1 MNLFPEI
8 LCFASGGVDLGF
20 GHLFRLKNLIKSLKL
35 DTKVTFLVTNQ
46 IEREFLQRE
55 KFQIFNE
62 KSDKN
67 LKFKHLIID
76 SKYNCMNILDRYVN
90 DDVNIIIIDNIQ
102 EWTKNARAI
111 VVPSF
116 FINQDEVERNN
127 LSENNRLHW
136 GKSYSMLKEPKITN
150 KIISNRIL
158 LTFGGSDPNN
168 ISHKILKIMKNTKY
182 GDRLR
187 LILGPGYQHSKS
199 DLLKEIPEIEIIED
213 SKNMQK
219 EISSASMIITSFGT
233 TLQEAEYYGKKVI
246 IGCNYDNDLKDF
258 FWLKKY
264 TRNKNSWK
272 CLGNWNNLNSNLLY
286 EFIEQLDLADE
297 PQIDDD
303 ASWGESWKELLS

>member
-1 MNLFPEI
+1 MNFSPEI

-20 GHLFRLKNLIKSLKL
+20 GHLYRLTSLIKSLKL
-35 DTKVTFLVTNQ
+35 DSKVTFLVTNQ

-55 KFQIFNE
+55 RLQIFNK

-67 LKFKHLIID
+67 LKFKHVIID
-76 SKYNCMNILDRYVN
+76 SKYNCMNILDQYVN
-90 DDVNIIIIDNIQ
+90 DDVNIIIIDNIE
-102 EWTKNARAI
+102 EWTKNATKI

-116 FINQDEVERNN
+116 FINQDDLERNN
-127 LSENNRLHW
+127 LSQNNRLHW
-136 GKSYSMLKEPKITN
+136 GKPYSMLKEPKITN
-150 KIISNRIL
+150 KKINNRIL

-168 ISHKILKIMKNTKY
+168 ISHKILMIMKNTKY

-199 DLLKEIPEIEIIED
+199 DLLKEIPDIEIIED

-233 TLQEAEYYGKKVI
+233 TLQEVEFYGKKVI
-246 IGCNYDNDLKDF
+246 IGCNYDNDLEDF

-272 CLGNWNNLNSNLLY
+272 CLGNWNNLNTSLLY

-303 ASWGESWKELLS
+303 ALWGKSWKELLS

>member
-1 MNLFPEI
+1 LNFSPEI

-20 GHLFRLKNLIKSLKL
+20 GHLYRLTSLIKSLKL
-35 DTKVTFLVTNQ
+35 DSKVTFLVTNQ

-55 KFQIFNE
+55 RLQIFNK

-67 LKFKHLIID
+67 LKFKHVIID
-76 SKYNCMNILDRYVN
+76 SKYNCMNILDQYVN
-90 DDVNIIIIDNIQ
+90 DDVNIIIIDNIE
-102 EWTKNARAI
+102 EWTKNATKI

-116 FINQDEVERNN
+116 FINQDDLERNN
-127 LSENNRLHW
+127 LSQNNRLHW
-136 GKSYSMLKEPKITN
+136 GKPYSMLKEPKITN
-150 KIISNRIL
+150 KKINNRIL

-168 ISHKILKIMKNTKY
+168 ISHKILMIMKNTKY

-199 DLLKEIPEIEIIED
+199 DLLKEIPDIEIIED

-233 TLQEAEYYGKKVI
+233 TLQEVEFYGKKVI
-246 IGCNYDNDLKDF
+246 IGCNYDNDLEDF

-272 CLGNWNNLNSNLLY
+272 CLGNWNNLNTSLLY

-303 ASWGESWKELLS
+303 ALWGKSWKELLS